1 MATKSK
7 FHTQDGI
14 KTLGNAE
21 IDGSLTVTGN
31 FTVNG
36 EQTII
41 DSTTQSV
48 TDSMIELASGNTTS
62 DTLDVGIYGNYNDGL
77 SGEGDVSEYTGLFRD
92 ASDSTWKLYDGLEVE
107 PTTTVNTSG
116 SGFTLADL
124 QVGDLTATTLTATN
138 SITGASITYPTTDG
152 TNGQVIKTNGSGTL
166 TFGDIPAG
174 YADSDVESYLSG
186 GTGVT
191 YSSGAISIGQAVAT
205 SDSPTFTDMTLSGT
219 DSIKVPSGTTGQRNG
234 TPVNGMFRYNSTN
247 SEFEGYQNG
256 AWGAIA
262 GGDGGIGGM
271 LQNSYTGDG
280 STVAFTLSSNPQTEN
295 NTQVYIDGVYQNKS
309 TYSTSGTT
317 LTFDT
322 APENSAEIEV
332 IMFDQTTVDTG
343 SVTTTAIADNAVTID
358 KLALSD
364 GTTGQFIK
372 TDGSGTMS
380 FASVPAGYTDSD
392 VGTYLSS
399 NGYATQSTVV
409 AAITDSA
416 PATLDTLNEL
426 AAALGDDANFSTTVT
441 NSIALKAPLA
451 SPSLTGTVD
460 ISYGDY
466 QNSGALRIGADIG
479 TNTSRTNSTR
489 KIGIISAPH
498 YTNAEDDISLL
509 MIDSEDNNCLLSIGG
524 TASAMNSPSGISFVT
539 SSDAAGTSTG
549 SERLGINNVG
559 ETTIKRAG
567 SGGSG
572 VLKALNI
579 NHAGTS
585 VNDGA
590 KISFTAG
597 TSTEGAGIS
606 STGQALN
613 SADLRFYAGGANE
626 RLRINSSGNVGI
638 GETSPDTLLHVTKN
652 QSSANSSIKLQNAAG
667 GNNSSFSIDWK
678 LASSGTSAQIKA
690 NRSNSP
696 SAGSTDLSFS
706 TMGSERMRLES
717 SGDIRFGCT
726 AAQIVAAEVFSFANG
741 QRGNTIAINTVGSA
755 SFFGIDMQNQSG
767 GTCNQIRFR
776 SGGSASVT
784 GSITSTGNN
793 ATQYNTSSDYRLKEN
808 VVTDWD
814 ATTRLKQ
821 LKPSRFNFITD
832 ADNTVDGFL
841 AHEVSSVVP
850 EAITGTKDAVDSEGN
865 PDYQGID
872 QSKLVPL
879 LVKTIQELEAR
890 ITTLENA

>member
-92 ASDSTWKLYDGLEVE
+92 ATDSTWKLYDGLEVE

-166 TFGDIPAG
+166 SFGDIPAG

-234 TPVNGMFRYNSTN
+234 TPVNGMFRYNTTN

-280 STVAFTLSSNPQTEN
+280 STVSFTLSSNPQTEN

-597 TSTEGAGIS
+597 ASTEGAGIS

-613 SADLRFYAGGANE
+613 SADLRFYAGGDSE
-626 RLRINSSGNVGI
+626 KMRITSAGQVGI
-638 GETSPDTLLHVTKN
+638 GTTAPGRVLEVSH
-652 QSSANSSIKLQNAAG
+652 SANTHTPVLRLSGMSTSAYSGGLSWYSGYGPKETAEMHSTASGSQGGEWWLNVRNQNSNAQSKVMAV
-667 GNNSSFSIDWK
+667 NNSGRLRLTGVSDGASGAFNVMGEVGNSYDAIQFYHNSTT
-678 LASSGTSAQIKA
+678 LVGRIRTAASSTS
-690 NRSNSP
+690 
-696 SAGSTDLSFS
+696 
-706 TMGSERMRLES
+706 
-717 SGDIRFGCT
+717 
-726 AAQIVAAEVFSFANG
+726 
-741 QRGNTIAINTVGSA
+741 
-755 SFFGIDMQNQSG
+755 
-767 GTCNQIRFR
+767 
-776 SGGSASVT
+776 
-784 GSITSTGNN
+784 
-793 ATQYNTSSDYRLKEN
+793 YNTSSDYRLKEN

-832 ADNTVDGFL
+832 AGTTVDGFL

>member
-1 MATKSK
+1 MATNSK
-7 FHTQDGI
+7 FIADIGFQTDSDLQIGGNTTID
-14 KTLGNAE
+14 GNATVS
-21 IDGSLTVTGN
+21 GNLTVNGTSLTVN
-31 FTVNG
+31 A
-36 EQTII
+36 
-41 DSTTQSV
+41 TTTSV
-48 TDSMIELASGNTTS
+48 EDNMLELANANTSS
-62 DTLDVGIYGNYNDGL
+62 DTLDIGIYGNYDDGL
-77 SGEGDVSEYTGLFRD
+77 SDGGATEYTGLFRD
-92 ASDSTWKLYDGLEVE
+92 ASDSTWKLFDGLEVA

-116 SGFTLADL
+116 TGYALADL

-138 SITGASITYPTTDG
+138 GLTGSSITYPTSDG

-166 TFGDIPAG
+166 SFGDIPAG

-234 TPVNGMFRYNSTN
+234 TPVNGMFRYNTTN

-280 STVAFTLSSNPQTEN
+280 STVSFTLSSNPQTEN

-364 GTTGQFIK
+364 GTAGQFIK

-498 YTNAEDDISLL
+498 YTNGEDDISLL

-524 TASAMNSPSGISFVT
+524 TASAMNSPSGIAFVT

-597 TSTEGAGIS
+597 ASTEGAGIS

-613 SADLRFYAGGANE
+613 SADLRFYAGGDSE
-626 RLRINSSGNVGI
+626 KMRITSAGSVGI
-638 GETSPDTLLHVTKN
+638 GTTAPGRVLEVSH
-652 QSSANSSIKLQNAAG
+652 SANTHTPVLRLSGMSTSAYSGGLSWYSGYGPKETAEMHSTASGSQGGEWWLNVRNQNSNAQSKVMAV
-667 GNNSSFSIDWK
+667 NNSGRLRLTGVSDGASGAFNVMGEVGNSYDAIQFYHNSTT
-678 LASSGTSAQIKA
+678 LVGRIRTAASSTS
-690 NRSNSP
+690 
-696 SAGSTDLSFS
+696 
-706 TMGSERMRLES
+706 
-717 SGDIRFGCT
+717 
-726 AAQIVAAEVFSFANG
+726 
-741 QRGNTIAINTVGSA
+741 
-755 SFFGIDMQNQSG
+755 
-767 GTCNQIRFR
+767 
-776 SGGSASVT
+776 
-784 GSITSTGNN
+784 
-793 ATQYNTSSDYRLKEN
+793 YNTSSDYRLKEN

-832 ADNTVDGFL
+832 AGTTVDGFL

>member
-21 IDGSLTVTGN
+21 VDGSLTVTGN

-92 ASDSTWKLYDGLEVE
+92 ATDSTWKLYDGLEVE

-116 SGFTLADL
+116 SGFTFADL

-166 TFGDIPAG
+166 SFGDIPAG

-234 TPVNGMFRYNSTN
+234 TPVNGMFRYNTTN

-280 STVAFTLSSNPQTEN
+280 STVSFTLSSNPQTEN

-498 YTNAEDDISLL
+498 YTNGEDDISLL

-524 TASAMNSPSGISFVT
+524 TANAMNSPSGISFVT

-597 TSTEGAGIS
+597 ASTEGAGIS

-613 SADLRFYAGGANE
+613 SADLRFYAGGDSE
-626 RLRINSSGNVGI
+626 KMRITSAGQVGI
-638 GETSPDTLLHVTKN
+638 GTTAPGRVLEVSH
-652 QSSANSSIKLQNAAG
+652 SANTHTPVLRLSGMSTSAYSGGLSWYSGYGPKETAEMHSTASGSQGGEWWLNVRNQNSNAQSKVMAV
-667 GNNSSFSIDWK
+667 NNSGRLRLTGVSDGASGAFNVMGEVGNSYDAIQFYHNSTT
-678 LASSGTSAQIKA
+678 LVGRIRTAASSTS
-690 NRSNSP
+690 
-696 SAGSTDLSFS
+696 
-706 TMGSERMRLES
+706 
-717 SGDIRFGCT
+717 
-726 AAQIVAAEVFSFANG
+726 
-741 QRGNTIAINTVGSA
+741 
-755 SFFGIDMQNQSG
+755 
-767 GTCNQIRFR
+767 
-776 SGGSASVT
+776 
-784 GSITSTGNN
+784 
-793 ATQYNTSSDYRLKEN
+793 YNTSSDYRLKEN

-832 ADNTVDGFL
+832 AGTTVDGFL

>member
-92 ASDSTWKLYDGLEVE
+92 ATDSTWKLYDGLEVE

-138 SITGASITYPTTDG
+138 SITGASISYPTTDG

-166 TFGDIPAG
+166 SFGDIPAG

-451 SPSLTGTVD
+451 SPVFSGTVD
-460 ISYGDY
+460 MGTFGNRTRAFEAYGSNVLFDGG
-466 QNSGALRIGADIG
+466 SDSIDLIIGDG
-479 TNTSRTNSTR
+479 S
-489 KIGIISAPH
+489 SA
-498 YTNAEDDISLL
+498 Y
-509 MIDSEDNNCLLSIGG
+509 MSIQTTD
-524 TASAMNSPSGISFVT
+524 TASAMKIRDYSGNADLVT
-539 SSDAAGTSTG
+539 I
-549 SERLGINNVG
+549 ERATG
-559 ETTIKRAG
+559 ETTLERKG

-572 VLKALNI
+572 VLKALNL

-597 TSTEGAGIS
+597 ASTEGAGIS

-613 SADLRFYAGGANE
+613 SADLRFYAGGDSEKMRIDSSGDVLIGQTSQTGYAFAQKLVVGDGDANDGITIQSGSTHQGN
-626 RLRINSSGNVGI
+626 LAFNHSDGTTAHGRISYQHQTNYMQFFVNNSEAMRIDSSGNMGI
-638 GETSPDTLLHVTKN
+638 GGTPASGRHLHVHGIIRVQNT
-652 QSSANSSIKLQNAAG
+652 QNA
-667 GNNSSFSIDWK
+667 NYPVMEFLN
-678 LASSGTSAQIKA
+678 T
-690 NRSNSP
+690 
-696 SAGSTDLSFS
+696 
-706 TMGSERMRLES
+706 
-717 SGDIRFGCT
+717 
-726 AAQIVAAEVFSFANG
+726 NG
-741 QRGNTIAINTVGSA
+741 QVG
-755 SFFGIDMQNQSG
+755 GIRTSN
-767 GTCNQIRFR
+767 
-776 SGGSASVT
+776 
-784 GSITSTGNN
+784 SITS
-793 ATQYNTSSDYRLKEN
+793 YDTSSDYRLKEN
-808 VVTDWD
+808 VEPIPNGLARVQQLNPVKFDW
-814 ATTRLKQ
+814 K
-821 LKPSRFNFITD
+821 
-832 ADNTVDGFL
+832 VDGTSSEGFI
-841 AHEVSSVVP
+841 AHEVQEIFP
-850 EAITGTKDAVDSEGN
+850 DAVGGEKDGEEMQSM
-865 PDYQGID
+865 DYGKIT
-872 QSKLVPL
+872 PL
-879 LVKTIQELEAR
+879 LVKAIQEQQALIESLTAR